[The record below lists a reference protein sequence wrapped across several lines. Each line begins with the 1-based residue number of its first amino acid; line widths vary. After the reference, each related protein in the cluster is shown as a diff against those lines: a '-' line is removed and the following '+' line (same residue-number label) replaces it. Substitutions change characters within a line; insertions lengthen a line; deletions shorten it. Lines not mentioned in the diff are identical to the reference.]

1 MKRMV
6 MFSIAMLV
14 VSSTVF
20 ASQNIPGRSNPN
32 ISGKSRDNQGGG
44 YHGGGVLHPTPGQG
58 GGGIQQ
64 PVSPSAL
71 TPAMTTV
78 AEYYMILAHA
88 HHAKAIAAEELA
100 KANSSARM
108 KQVNAAESI
117 INMELQKLNE
127 ARKMLPMVRTN
138 PARTKLMPA
147 QAEVAHN
154 ARMNI
159 NPAIMNLRPSA
170 NLNMLCGCDDGS
182 MTGGGNATDTPGN
195 QTGGTGHGSTQ
206 QQGNIGQGGA
216 GQYHY
221 QTMNPAESN
230 VTNSARSQMTPARA
244 RN

>member
-1 MKRMV
+1 

-20 ASQNIPGRSNPN
+20 ASQNIPGR
-32 ISGKSRDNQGGG
+32 SRDNQGGG

-58 GGGIQQ
+58 GGANNPYQND
-64 PVSPSAL
+64 SNNA
-71 TPAMTTV
+71 AMTTV

-108 KQVNAAESI
+108 KQVDAAESI

-159 NPAIMNLRPSA
+159 NHAIMNLRPSA
-170 NLNMLCGCDDGS
+170 NLKMLCVCDDGS

-206 QQGNIGQGGA
+206 QQGNLGQGGA
-216 GQYHY
+216 GQNTY
-221 QTMNPAESN
+221 QTMNPAEN
-230 VTNSARSQMTPARA
+230 NLNAARV